1 MKIWQIHETGEWDM
15 SAFAEVDEGFVVA
28 PEATQIEN
36 QQPFL
41 DMIHDDTPCPAS
53 VNPSTWRQGQLL
65 TRVGVYK
72 VRDNVY
78 QVRGFD
84 LAVMTIMEA
93 PDGLVVFDP
102 LGSVDAAKSAF
113 NLYVSSV
120 APQTGANA
128 TLAAVIFTHSHVDH
142 FGGALGLVDDPN
154 LLTNGSIPVI
164 VPKDFTHAASA
175 ENFIIAGSMTRR
187 ALYQFG
193 NLLEVNENASI
204 HSGLAFT
211 NGMGDVGLAR
221 PTFVIEQDV
230 EVHTIAGLTLAF
242 ELSLNTEAPSEM
254 MIWVEEW
261 GLLNCGETAV
271 MTAHNLLTLRGSK
284 ARDPMLWVA
293 AIQNAMDRHGEDI
306 NILIGQHHWP
316 KIGND
321 KVIEHLTMAR
331 DYLKFTHD
339 QTVRYINLGFTMEEI
354 SETVT
359 MPPSIDSYF
368 NTRGHYG
375 HIKHNTKEVYQFYV
389 GWWDGNPSN
398 FQRLPPVERAQQLV
412 ADIGG
417 IDEVIVRGKWH
428 RDNGNYRWCAELMS
442 QATYAEPS
450 NMDARYIQA
459 DCLEQIGYTEE
470 SGIRRNYML
479 TGVRELR
486 EGVQNVTFGNVDAG
500 VKAISLSTL
509 LQGMET
515 RIIPEEAELAISFSF
530 NVRINDT
537 DEKATLSISHSVL
550 ISKIVDVLPKSA
562 NFTIEAIDNAA
573 LVAFLVEKD
582 FNGVHI
588 SGDVSALVM
597 LTRII
602 STDVDTNFDIV
613 APRTLYKPKAQNM
626 YPGVNNFDESNKVL
640 IPEPES
646 VMDKVDEQCSN
657 GSIDNWVIGIMCAVC
672 GALVGVL
679 IGSVV
684 TKHIVHTRRKVTS
697 ASN

>member
-1 MKIWQIHETGEWDM
+1 MKLLHFSSSALAIVLAIAHIVVADESLLCILPQVEPSACYKPASNYTAQTIADSVVNLNFSDM
-15 SAFAEVDEGFVVA
+15 TVFTEADLGFVA
-28 PEATQIEN
+28 YPDADMLLN

-72 VRDNVY
+72 VRDKVY
-78 QVRGFD
+78 QVRGLD

-93 PDGLVVFDP
+93 PDGLVIFDP
-102 LGSVDAAKSAF
+102 LGCIEASKAALE
-113 NLYVSSV
+113 LYISSV
-120 APQTGANA
+120 APQTGAN
-128 TLAAVIFTHSHVDH
+128 TTVAAVILTHSHADH
-142 FGGALGLVDDPN
+142 IGGILGIVDDPN
-154 LLTNGSIPVI
+154 LYINGTIPLV
-164 VPKDFTHAASA
+164 VPRGFTKAATT
-175 ENFIIAGSMTRR
+175 ENVLLEGSMTRR
-187 ALYQFG
+187 SLYQFA
-193 NLLEVNENASI
+193 NILNVNEYGAI
-204 HSGLAFT
+204 HSGLSFT
-211 NGMGDVGLAR
+211 TDDGDVGAVT
-221 PTFVIEQDV
+221 PTFIIYRNV
-230 EVHTIAGLTLAF
+230 EVHTLAGIKFEF
-242 ELSLNTEAPSEM
+242 ELSLGTEAPSEM

-271 MTAHNLLTLRGSK
+271 MTAHNLLPLRGSK
-284 ARDPMLWVA
+284 ARDSLLWVA
-293 AIQNAMDRHGEDI
+293 AVQNAIDRHGDDI
-306 NILIGQHHWP
+306 KILIGQHHWP

-459 DCLEQIGYTEE
+459 DCLEQIGYAEE
-470 SGIRRNYML
+470 SGTRRNYML
-479 TGVRELR
+479 TGARELR
-486 EGVQNVTFGNVDAG
+486 EGVQNVTSTNITEVLDA
-500 VKAISLSTL
+500 IPLYL
-509 LQGMET
+509 FLQGLET
-515 RIIPEEAELAISFSF
+515 RIIPEEAALEQGFSF
-530 NVRINDT
+530 NVKINRT
-537 DEKATLSISHSVL
+537 NEKSTLSVSNSVL
-550 ISKIVDVLPKSA
+550 ISKTVDALPDSV
-562 NFTIEAIDNAA
+562 NFTIIATDMIA
-573 LVAFLVEKD
+573 LGNYLAYDDASGIEVTGEKADVAVLY
-582 FNGVHI
+582 
-588 SGDVSALVM
+588 
-597 LTRII
+597 RII
-602 STDVDTNFDIV
+602 SSLTDSNFNIV
-613 APRTLYKPKAQNM
+613 TPRTYYVPKEQKVF
-626 YPGVNNFDESNKVL
+626 PGVYIAQS
-640 IPEPES
+640 S
-646 VMDKVDEQCSN
+646 
-657 GSIDNWVIGIMCAVC
+657 
-672 GALVGVL
+672 
-679 IGSVV
+679 
-684 TKHIVHTRRKVTS
+684 
-697 ASN
+697 